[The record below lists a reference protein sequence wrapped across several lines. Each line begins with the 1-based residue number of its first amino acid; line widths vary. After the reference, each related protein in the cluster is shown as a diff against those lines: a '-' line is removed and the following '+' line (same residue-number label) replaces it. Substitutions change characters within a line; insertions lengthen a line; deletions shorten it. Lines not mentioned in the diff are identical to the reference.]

1 MTGKL
6 KLILTKLKAF
16 RRLSLLERLWLM
28 APIMIWF
35 SYLPQISLAEDG
47 TMNYELSLALIY
59 VVILAIVGLPRVW
72 YHRSELRQSRPVWPA
87 SVFVGWSGLCV
98 IWSDNHTRGLLTFA
112 VYVTLYLVF
121 LALVAERRLLCQLLP
136 KLVMVAIRATVLA
149 CLLAIIQIILGTF
162 VVTDRHTFGLCAGCV
177 AGQFGFIRPNLLAI
191 EPQFLGSL
199 LLAPLLYITYLT
211 LRGKHDYAKQPLLL
225 VLMLT
230 TLWLTLS
237 RGAIYA
243 YLASLVVMIL
253 LVRKWRRMLAV
264 VGSVALSLVICLIC
278 QGALASANPRI
289 DSSFTQAV
297 STSLNHLSMGIIRL
311 PYQRKSPTSLPSI
324 SREHDKQPAYHGY
337 VAESTNVRLS
347 LTKTALAAWRSNQ
360 LGQQLFGTGLGSAG
374 IVLARQTG
382 SQYQKEIVQN
392 EFVEVLLE
400 RGLVGLALLGG
411 LVVLYGRLCFQR
423 RDYLALAILV
433 AYLTQWCFFSGLPN
447 ALHIYLVLAL
457 LSAKLLDGAP
467 AGKNLPDGLK

>member
-1 MTGKL
+1 MTGKI

-47 TMNYELSLALIY
+47 TMNYELSLTLIY

-72 YHRSELRQSRPVWPA
+72 HHRSELRQSRLVWPA
-87 SVFVGWSGLCV
+87 SAFVGWSGLCV
-98 IWSDNHTRGLLTFA
+98 IWSDNCTRGLLTFA
-112 VYVTLYLVF
+112 VYAVLYLVF
-121 LALVAERRLLCQLLP
+121 LALVAERRLLRQLLP
-136 KLVMVAIRATVLA
+136 KLVKVAIRATVLA

-162 VVTDRHTFGLCAGCV
+162 VVADRHTLGLCAGCV

-225 VLMLT
+225 VLMLA

-311 PYQRKSPTSLPSI
+311 PYQQKSPTSLPSI
-324 SREHDKQPAYHGY
+324 PREHDKQPAYRGY

-347 LTKTALAAWRSNQ
+347 LTKTALAAWRSNR

-411 LVVLYGRLCFQR
+411 LVVLYGRLYSQR
-423 RDYLALAILV
+423 RDYLALVILV

-457 LSAKLLDGAP
+457 LSAKLLDGAS
-467 AGKNLPDGLK
+467 AGKNLPDGLE

>member
-1 MTGKL
+1 MTSKSRLILSKL
-6 KLILTKLKAF
+6 KTF

-35 SYLPQISLAEDG
+35 SYLPRISLAEDG
-47 TMNYELSLALIY
+47 TMNYELSLTLIY

-72 YHRSELRQSRPVWPA
+72 HRRSELRQSGLVRLA
-87 SVFVGWSGLCV
+87 SAFVGWSGLCV
-98 IWSDNHTRGLLTFA
+98 IWSDNCTRGLLTFA
-112 VYVTLYLVF
+112 VYVVLYLVF
-121 LALVAERRLLCQLLP
+121 LALVAERRLLCRLLP
-136 KLVMVAIRATVLA
+136 KLVRVVIWMTISA
-149 CLLAIIQIILGTF
+149 CLLAIAQMVLGTF
-162 VVTDRHTFGLCAGCV
+162 VITNRHSLGLCAGCV

-199 LLAPLLYITYLT
+199 LLAPLLYITYLI
-211 LRGKHDYAKQPLLL
+211 LQGKHSYVKQPLLL

-253 LVRKWRRMLAV
+253 LARKWRRQLVV
-264 VGSVALSLVICLIC
+264 VGLVALSLVVCLVC

-297 STSLNHLSMGIIRL
+297 STSLNHLSMGIVRL
-311 PYQRKSPTSLPSI
+311 PYQQKSPTPLLSI
-324 SREHDKQPAYHGY
+324 PQDHDKQPAYHGY

-347 LTKTALAAWRSNQ
+347 LTRTALAAWRSNQ

-382 SQYQKEIVQN
+382 SRYQKEIVQN

-400 RGLVGLALLGG
+400 RGLIGLVLLGG
-411 LVVLYGRLCFQR
+411 LVALYGRLCSQR
-423 RDYLALAILV
+423 RDYLALVILV
-433 AYLTQWCFFSGLPN
+433 AYLAQWCFFSGLPN

>member
-6 KLILTKLKAF
+6 KLILTELKAF

-35 SYLPQISLAEDG
+35 SYLPRISLAEDG
-47 TMNYELSLALIY
+47 TMNYELSLTLIY

-72 YHRSELRQSRPVWPA
+72 HHRSELRQSRPIWLA
-87 SVFVGWSGLCV
+87 SAFVGWSGLCV

-112 VYVTLYLVF
+112 VYVVLYLVF
-121 LALVAERRLLCQLLP
+121 LVLVAERRLLRQLLP
-136 KLVMVAIRATVLA
+136 KLVKVAIWATISA
-149 CLLAIIQIILGTF
+149 CLLAIAQMVLGTF
-162 VVTDRHTFGLCAGCV
+162 VITNRHSLGLCAGCV

-211 LRGKHDYAKQPLLL
+211 LRGKHDYAKQSLLL

-253 LVRKWRRMLAV
+253 LVRKWRRQLVV
-264 VGSVALSLVICLIC
+264 VGLIALSLVVCLVC

-289 DSSFTQAV
+289 DSSFTQAI
-297 STSLNHLSMGIIRL
+297 STSLNHLSMGIVRL
-311 PYQRKSPTSLPSI
+311 PYQRQSTTTLPSI
-324 SREHDKQPAYHGY
+324 SQEHDKQPAYHGY

-347 LTKTALAAWRSNQ
+347 LTKTALAAWRSNR

-382 SQYQKEIVQN
+382 SRYQKEIVQN

-400 RGLVGLALLGG
+400 RGLIGLVLLGG
-411 LVVLYGRLCFQR
+411 LVALYGRLCSQR
-423 RDYLALAILV
+423 RDYLALVILV
-433 AYLTQWCFFSGLPN
+433 AYLAQWCFFSGLPN

-467 AGKNLPDGLK
+467 AGKNLPDGLE

>member
-47 TMNYELSLALIY
+47 TMNYELSLTLIY

-72 YHRSELRQSRPVWPA
+72 HHRSELRQSRLVWPA
-87 SVFVGWSGLCV
+87 SAFVGWSGLCV
-98 IWSDNHTRGLLTFA
+98 IWSDNRTRGLLTFA
-112 VYVTLYLVF
+112 VYATLYLVF
-121 LALVAERRLLCQLLP
+121 LALVAERRLLCRLLP
-136 KLVMVAIRATVLA
+136 KLVRVTIWTTISA

-162 VVTDRHTFGLCAGCV
+162 VVADRHTFGLCAGCV

-278 QGALASANPRI
+278 QGALASANSRI

-324 SREHDKQPAYHGY
+324 PREHDKQPAYRGY

-347 LTKTALAAWRSNQ
+347 LTKTALAAWRSNR

-467 AGKNLPDGLK
+467 AGKNLPDSLK

>member
-1 MTGKL
+1 MTSKSRLILSKL
-6 KLILTKLKAF
+6 KTF
-16 RRLSLLERLWLM
+16 WRLSLLERLWLM

-35 SYLPQISLAEDG
+35 SYLPRISLAEDG
-47 TMNYELSLALIY
+47 TMNYELSLTLIY

-72 YHRSELRQSRPVWPA
+72 RHRSELRQSRLVWPA
-87 SVFVGWSGLCV
+87 SAFVGWSGLCV
-98 IWSDNHTRGLLTFA
+98 IWSDNCTRGLLTFA
-112 VYVTLYLVF
+112 VYVVLYLVF
-121 LALVAERRLLCQLLP
+121 LALVAERRLLRQLLP
-136 KLVMVAIRATVLA
+136 KLVRVAIWATISA
-149 CLLAIIQIILGTF
+149 CLLAIVQMVLGAF
-162 VVTDRHTFGLCAGCV
+162 VVADRHTFGLCAGCV
-177 AGQFGFIRPNLLAI
+177 VGQFGFIRPNLLAI

-243 YLASLVVMIL
+243 YLAGLVVMIL
-253 LVRKWRRMLAV
+253 LVRKWRRQLAV
-264 VGSVALSLVICLIC
+264 VGLVALSLVVCLVC
-278 QGALASANPRI
+278 QGALASTNPRI

-297 STSLNHLSMGIIRL
+297 STSLNHLSMGIVRL
-311 PYQRKSPTSLPSI
+311 PYQQKSPTPLPAI
-324 SREHDKQPAYHGY
+324 PQDHDKQPAYHGY

-347 LTKTALAAWRSNQ
+347 LTKTALAAWRSNRI
-360 LGQQLFGTGLGSAG
+360 GQQLFGTGLGSAG

-382 SQYQKEIVQN
+382 SRYQKEIVQN

-400 RGLVGLALLGG
+400 RGLIGLALLGG
-411 LVVLYGRLCFQR
+411 LVVLYGRLCSRR
-423 RDYLALAILV
+423 RDYLVLAILV

-457 LSAKLLDGAP
+457 LSAKLLDGTS
-467 AGKNLPDGLK
+467 AGKNLPDSLK

>member
-1 MTGKL
+1 MIGKS
-6 KLILTKLKAF
+6 KLVLTKLKTF
-16 RRLSLLERLWLM
+16 WRLSLLERLWLM

-35 SYLPQISLAEDG
+35 SYLPRISLAEDG
-47 TMNYELSLALIY
+47 TMNYELSLTLIY
-59 VVILAIVGLPRVW
+59 VAILAIVGLPRVW
-72 YHRSELRQSRPVWPA
+72 HHWSELRQSGLVRLA
-87 SVFVGWSGLCV
+87 SAFVGWSGLCV
-98 IWSDNHTRGLLTFA
+98 IWSDNRTRGLLTFA
-112 VYVTLYLVF
+112 VYVMLYLVF

-136 KLVMVAIRATVLA
+136 KLVRVAIWATISA
-149 CLLAIIQIILGTF
+149 CLLAITQMVLGTF
-162 VVTDRHTFGLCAGCV
+162 VITNRHSLGLCAGCV

-199 LLAPLLYITYLT
+199 LLAPLLYITYLI
-211 LRGKHDYAKQPLLL
+211 LQGKHSYAKQPLLL
-225 VLMLT
+225 VLILT

-253 LVRKWRRMLAV
+253 LVRKWRRQLAV
-264 VGSVALSLVICLIC
+264 VGLVALSLVICLIC

-289 DSSFTQAV
+289 DSSFTQAI
-297 STSLNHLSMGIIRL
+297 STSLNHLSMGIVRL
-311 PYQRKSPTSLPSI
+311 PYQQKSPTSPPLI
-324 SREHDKQPAYHGY
+324 SQEHDKQPAYHGY
-337 VAESTNVRLS
+337 VAESTNVRLG

-382 SQYQKEIVQN
+382 SRYQKEIVQN

-400 RGLVGLALLGG
+400 RGLIGLALLGG
-411 LVVLYGRLCFQR
+411 LVVLYGRLCSRR
-423 RDYLALAILV
+423 RDHLALVILV
-433 AYLTQWCFFSGLPN
+433 AYMVQWCFFSGLPN

-457 LSAKLLDGAP
+457 LSAKLLDGTSAS
-467 AGKNLPDGLK
+467 KDLPDSLK

>member
-1 MTGKL
+1 MTGKS
-6 KLILTKLKAF
+6 KLVLTKLKTF

-35 SYLPQISLAEDG
+35 SYLPRISLAEDS
-47 TMNYELSLALIY
+47 TMNYELSLTLIY
-59 VVILAIVGLPRVW
+59 VVILTIVGLPRVW
-72 YHRSELRQSRPVWPA
+72 RQWSELRQSGLVRLA
-87 SVFVGWSGLCV
+87 SAFVGWSGLCV
-98 IWSDNHTRGLLTFA
+98 IWSDNRTRGLLTFA
-112 VYVTLYLVF
+112 VYVMLYLIF

-136 KLVMVAIRATVLA
+136 KLVRVAIWATILA
-149 CLLAIIQIILGTF
+149 CLLAIAQMALGTF
-162 VVTDRHTFGLCAGCV
+162 VITNRHSLGLCAGCV

-199 LLAPLLYITYLT
+199 LLAPLLYITYLA
-211 LRGKHDYAKQPLLL
+211 LQGKHSYAKQPLLL

-253 LVRKWRRMLAV
+253 LARKWRRQLAV
-264 VGSVALSLVICLIC
+264 VGLTALSLVICLVC
-278 QGALASANPRI
+278 QGVLASTNPRI

-297 STSLNHLSMGIIRL
+297 STSLNHLSMGIVRL
-311 PYQRKSPTSLPSI
+311 PYRRKSPTSPPSI
-324 SREHDKQPAYHGY
+324 PQEHDKQPAYHGY

-347 LTKTALAAWRSNQ
+347 LTKTALTAWRSNQ

-382 SQYQKEIVQN
+382 SRYQKEIVQN

-400 RGLVGLALLGG
+400 RGLIGLVLLGG
-411 LVVLYGRLCFQR
+411 LVVLYGRLCSR
-423 RDYLALAILV
+423 RQDYLALVILV
-433 AYLTQWCFFSGLPN
+433 AYLAQWCFFSGLPN

-457 LSAKLLDGAP
+457 LSAKLLDGTSAS
-467 AGKNLPDGLK
+467 KDLPDGLE

>member
-1 MTGKL
+1 MTGKS

-16 RRLSLLERLWLM
+16 WRLSLLERLWFM

-35 SYLPQISLAEDG
+35 SYLPRISLAEDG
-47 TMNYELSLALIY
+47 TMNYELSLTLIY

-72 YHRSELRQSRPVWPA
+72 RHRSELRQSRSVWPA
-87 SVFVGWSGLCV
+87 SAFVGWSGLCV
-98 IWSDNHTRGLLTFA
+98 IWSDNRTRGLLTFA
-112 VYVTLYLVF
+112 VYVVLYLVF
-121 LALVAERRLLCQLLP
+121 LALVAECRLLCRLLP
-136 KLVMVAIRATVLA
+136 KLVRVAIWATISA
-149 CLLAIIQIILGTF
+149 CLLAIAQMVLGTF
-162 VVTDRHTFGLCAGCV
+162 VITNRHNLGLCAGCV

-211 LRGKHDYAKQPLLL
+211 LQGKHSYAKQPLLL

-253 LVRKWRRMLAV
+253 LVRKWRRQLVV
-264 VGSVALSLVICLIC
+264 VGLIALSLVICLIC

-311 PYQRKSPTSLPSI
+311 PYQRKSPTSPPSI
-324 SREHDKQPAYHGY
+324 PREHDKQPAYHGY

-347 LTKTALAAWRSNQ
+347 LTKTTLVAWRSNR

-411 LVVLYGRLCFQR
+411 LVVLYGRLCSQR
-423 RDYLALAILV
+423 RDYLALVILV

-457 LSAKLLDGAP
+457 LSAKLLDGTP

>member
-16 RRLSLLERLWLM
+16 RRLSLLERLWLI

-35 SYLPQISLAEDG
+35 SYLPRISLAEDS
-47 TMNYELSLALIY
+47 TMNYELSLTLIY

-72 YHRSELRQSRPVWPA
+72 RYRLELRQSGLVRLA
-87 SVFVGWSGLCV
+87 SAFIGWSGLCV
-98 IWSDNHTRGLLTFA
+98 IWSDNRTRGLLTFA
-112 VYVTLYLVF
+112 VYATLYLVF
-121 LALVAERRLLCQLLP
+121 LALVAESRLLCRLLP
-136 KLVMVAIRATVLA
+136 KLVRVAIRVTASA

-162 VVTDRHTFGLCAGCV
+162 VIADRHTFGLCAGCV

-211 LRGKHDYAKQPLLL
+211 LQGKHDYAKQSLLL

-243 YLASLVVMIL
+243 YLAGLVVMIL

-264 VGSVALSLVICLIC
+264 AGSVALSLVICLIC

-311 PYQRKSPTSLPSI
+311 PYQQKSPTSPPSI
-324 SREHDKQPAYHGY
+324 PQGHDKQPAYHGY

-382 SQYQKEIVQN
+382 SRYQKEIVQN

-400 RGLVGLALLGG
+400 RGLIGLVLLSGLVALYGG
-411 LVVLYGRLCFQR
+411 LCSQR
-423 RDYLALAILV
+423 RDYLALVILV
-433 AYLTQWCFFSGLPN
+433 AYLAQWCFFSGLPN

-467 AGKNLPDGLK
+467 AGKNLPDGLE

>member
-47 TMNYELSLALIY
+47 TMNYELSLTLIY
-59 VVILAIVGLPRVW
+59 VVILAIVGLPRAW
-72 YHRSELRQSRPVWPA
+72 HHRSELRQLGLVRLA
-87 SVFVGWSGLCV
+87 SAFVGWSGLCV
-98 IWSDNHTRGLLTFA
+98 IWSDNRTRGLLTFA
-112 VYVTLYLVF
+112 VYATLYLIF
-121 LALVAERRLLCQLLP
+121 LALVAERRLLCRLLP
-136 KLVMVAIRATVLA
+136 KLVRVAIRTTASA
-149 CLLAIIQIILGTF
+149 CLLAITQIILGTF
-162 VVTDRHTFGLCAGCV
+162 VIADRHSLGLCAGCV

-199 LLAPLLYITYLT
+199 LLAPLLYITHLT
-211 LRGKHDYAKQPLLL
+211 LRGKHDYAKQSLLL

-324 SREHDKQPAYHGY
+324 PREHDKQPAYHGY
-337 VAESTNVRLS
+337 VAESTNVRLG
-347 LTKTALAAWRSNQ
+347 LTKTALAAWRSNR

-447 ALHIYLVLAL
+447 TLHIYLVLAL
-457 LSAKLLDGAP
+457 LSAKLLDGTS

>member
-1 MTGKL
+1 MTGKSKPVLTEL
-6 KLILTKLKAF
+6 KTF
-16 RRLSLLERLWLM
+16 WRLSLLERLWLM

-35 SYLPQISLAEDG
+35 SYLPRISLAEDG
-47 TMNYELSLALIY
+47 TMNYELSLTLIY

-72 YHRSELRQSRPVWPA
+72 HRRSELRQLGLVRLA
-87 SVFVGWSGLCV
+87 SAFVGWSGLCV
-98 IWSDNHTRGLLTFA
+98 IWSDNCTRGLLTFA
-112 VYVTLYLVF
+112 VYVVLYLVF
-121 LALVAERRLLCQLLP
+121 LVLVAERRLLRQLLP
-136 KLVMVAIRATVLA
+136 KLVRVAIWATISA
-149 CLLAIIQIILGTF
+149 CLLAIAQMVLGTF
-162 VVTDRHTFGLCAGCV
+162 IITNRHSLGLCAGCV

-199 LLAPLLYITYLT
+199 LLAPLLYITYLI
-211 LRGKHDYAKQPLLL
+211 LQGKHSYAKQPLLL

-253 LVRKWRRMLAV
+253 LVRKWRRQLVV
-264 VGSVALSLVICLIC
+264 VGLIALSLVVCLVC

-311 PYQRKSPTSLPSI
+311 PYQRKSPTSPPLI
-324 SREHDKQPAYHGY
+324 SQEHDKQPAYHGY
-337 VAESTNVRLS
+337 VVESTNVRLS

-382 SQYQKEIVQN
+382 SRYQKEIVQN

-400 RGLVGLALLGG
+400 RGLIGLVLLGG
-411 LVVLYGRLCFQR
+411 LVALYGRLCSQR
-423 RDYLALAILV
+423 RDYLALVILV
-433 AYLTQWCFFSGLPN
+433 AYLAQWCFFSGLPN

>member
-35 SYLPQISLAEDG
+35 SYLPRISLAEDG
-47 TMNYELSLALIY
+47 TMNYELSLTLIY
-59 VVILAIVGLPRVW
+59 VAILAIVGLPRVW
-72 YHRSELRQSRPVWPA
+72 HRRSELRQLGLVRLA
-87 SVFVGWSGLCV
+87 SAFVGWSGLCV
-98 IWSDNHTRGLLTFA
+98 IWSDNRTRGLLTFA
-112 VYVTLYLVF
+112 VYAMLYLVF

-136 KLVMVAIRATVLA
+136 KLVSVAIWATISA
-149 CLLAIIQIILGTF
+149 CLLAITQMVLGTF
-162 VVTDRHTFGLCAGCV
+162 VITNRHSLGLCAGCV

-211 LRGKHDYAKQPLLL
+211 LQGKHSYTKQPLLL

-253 LVRKWRRMLAV
+253 LVRKWCRQLAV
-264 VGSVALSLVICLIC
+264 VGLVALSLVVCLVC
-278 QGALASANPRI
+278 QGVLASANPRI

-297 STSLNHLSMGIIRL
+297 STSLNHLSMGIVRL
-311 PYQRKSPTSLPSI
+311 PYQQKSPTSPLSI
-324 SREHDKQPAYHGY
+324 PQEHDKQPAYRGY

-347 LTKTALAAWRSNQ
+347 LTKTALAAWRSNR

-382 SQYQKEIVQN
+382 SRYQKEIVQN

-400 RGLVGLALLGG
+400 RGLIGLVLLGG
-411 LVVLYGRLCFQR
+411 LVALYGRLCSQR

>member
-1 MTGKL
+1 MTGKS
-6 KLILTKLKAF
+6 KLVLTKLKAF

-35 SYLPQISLAEDG
+35 SYLPRISLAEDG
-47 TMNYELSLALIY
+47 TMNYELSLTLIY

-72 YHRSELRQSRPVWPA
+72 RRRSELRQSRSVWLA
-87 SVFVGWSGLCV
+87 SAFVGWSGLCV
-98 IWSDNHTRGLLTFA
+98 IWSDNCTRGLLTFA
-112 VYVTLYLVF
+112 VYVVLYLVF
-121 LALVAERRLLCQLLP
+121 LALVAERRLLCRLLP
-136 KLVMVAIRATVLA
+136 KLVRVVIWMTISA
-149 CLLAIIQIILGTF
+149 CLLAIAQMVLGTF
-162 VVTDRHTFGLCAGCV
+162 VITNRHSLGLCAGCV

-211 LRGKHDYAKQPLLL
+211 LRGEHDYAKQPLLL

-243 YLASLVVMIL
+243 YLASLAVMIL
-253 LVRKWRRMLAV
+253 LVRKRRRQLVV
-264 VGSVALSLVICLIC
+264 VGLIALSLVVCLVC

-324 SREHDKQPAYHGY
+324 PREHDKQPAYRGY

-347 LTKTALAAWRSNQ
+347 LTKTALAAWRSNR

-382 SQYQKEIVQN
+382 SRYQKEIVQN

>member
-6 KLILTKLKAF
+6 KLTLTKLKAF

-47 TMNYELSLALIY
+47 TMNYELSLTLIY

-72 YHRSELRQSRPVWPA
+72 HYRSELKQSRSVRLA
-87 SVFVGWSGLCV
+87 SAFVGWSGLCA

-136 KLVMVAIRATVLA
+136 KLVRVAIRATASA
-149 CLLAIIQIILGTF
+149 CLLAIIQVILGTF
-162 VVTDRHTFGLCAGCV
+162 VVADRHTLGLCAGCV

-253 LVRKWRRMLAV
+253 LVRKWRHQLAV

-324 SREHDKQPAYHGY
+324 PREHDKQPAYHGY

-347 LTKTALAAWRSNQ
+347 LTKTALAAWRSNR

-382 SQYQKEIVQN
+382 SRYQKEIVQN

-457 LSAKLLDGAP
+457 LSAKLLDGAS

>member
-1 MTGKL
+1 MTGKSKLVLTEL
-6 KLILTKLKAF
+6 KTF
-16 RRLSLLERLWLM
+16 WRLSLLERLWLM

-35 SYLPQISLAEDG
+35 SYLPRISLAEDG
-47 TMNYELSLALIY
+47 TMNYELSLTLIY

-72 YHRSELRQSRPVWPA
+72 HHRSELRQSRLVWLA
-87 SVFVGWSGLCV
+87 SAFVGWSGLCV

-112 VYVTLYLVF
+112 VYATLYLVF
-121 LALVAERRLLCQLLP
+121 LALVAERRLLCRLLP
-136 KLVMVAIRATVLA
+136 KLVRVAIWMTISA
-149 CLLAIIQIILGTF
+149 CLLAIAQIILGTF
-162 VVTDRHTFGLCAGCV
+162 VVVDHHTFGLCAGCV

-225 VLMLT
+225 LLMLT

-278 QGALASANPRI
+278 QGALASVNPRI

-311 PYQRKSPTSLPSI
+311 PYQQKSPTSPPLI
-324 SREHDKQPAYHGY
+324 SREYDKQPAYHGY

-360 LGQQLFGTGLGSAG
+360 LGRQLFGTGLGSAG

-423 RDYLALAILV
+423 RDHLALAILV
-433 AYLTQWCFFSGLPN
+433 AYFAQWCFFSGLPN

-457 LSAKLLDGAP
+457 LSAKLLDGAS

>member
-16 RRLSLLERLWLM
+16 RRLSLLKRLWLM

-35 SYLPQISLAEDG
+35 SYLPRISLAEDG
-47 TMNYELSLALIY
+47 TMNYELSLTLIY

-72 YHRSELRQSRPVWPA
+72 HHRSELRQSRPVWLA
-87 SVFVGWSGLCV
+87 SAFVGWSGLCV
-98 IWSDNHTRGLLTFA
+98 IWSDNRTRGLLTFA
-112 VYVTLYLVF
+112 VYVMLYLVF

-136 KLVMVAIRATVLA
+136 KLVRVAIWATISA

-162 VVTDRHTFGLCAGCV
+162 IVTNRHALGLCAGCV

-199 LLAPLLYITYLT
+199 LLAPLLYITYLI
-211 LRGKHDYAKQPLLL
+211 LQGKHSYVKQPLLL

-324 SREHDKQPAYHGY
+324 PQEHDKQPAYHGY

-347 LTKTALAAWRSNQ
+347 LTKTALAAWRSNR

-382 SQYQKEIVQN
+382 SRYQKEIVQN

-400 RGLVGLALLGG
+400 RGLIGLVLLGG
-411 LVVLYGRLCFQR
+411 LVALYGRLCFQR
-423 RDYLALAILV
+423 RDYLALVILV

-467 AGKNLPDGLK
+467 AGKNLPDGLE

>member
-16 RRLSLLERLWLM
+16 RRLSLLERLWLI

-35 SYLPQISLAEDG
+35 SYLPRISLAEDS
-47 TMNYELSLALIY
+47 TMNYELSLTLIY

-72 YHRSELRQSRPVWPA
+72 RYRLELRQSGLVRLA
-87 SVFVGWSGLCV
+87 SAFIGWSGLCV
-98 IWSDNHTRGLLTFA
+98 TWSDNHTRGLLTFA
-112 VYVTLYLVF
+112 VYVMLYLVF

-136 KLVMVAIRATVLA
+136 KLVRVAIWATISA
-149 CLLAIIQIILGTF
+149 CLLAITQMVLGTF
-162 VVTDRHTFGLCAGCV
+162 VITNRHSLGLCAGCV

-211 LRGKHDYAKQPLLL
+211 LQGKHDYAKQSLLL

-243 YLASLVVMIL
+243 YLAGLVVMIL

-311 PYQRKSPTSLPSI
+311 PYQQKSPTSPPSI
-324 SREHDKQPAYHGY
+324 PQGHDKQPAYHGY

-382 SQYQKEIVQN
+382 SRYQKEIVQN

-400 RGLVGLALLGG
+400 RGLIGLVLLGG
-411 LVVLYGRLCFQR
+411 LVALYGRLCSQR
-423 RDYLALAILV
+423 RDYLALVILV
-433 AYLTQWCFFSGLPN
+433 AYLAQWCFFSGLPN

-467 AGKNLPDGLK
+467 AGKNLPDGLE

>member
-47 TMNYELSLALIY
+47 TMNYELSLTLIY

-72 YHRSELRQSRPVWPA
+72 CHRSELRRLRPVWPA
-87 SVFVGWSGLCV
+87 SAFVGWSGLCV
-98 IWSDNHTRGLLTFA
+98 IWSDNRTRGLLTFA
-112 VYVTLYLVF
+112 VYATLYLVF
-121 LALVAERRLLCQLLP
+121 LALVAERRLLCRLLP
-136 KLVMVAIRATVLA
+136 KLVRVAIWMTISA
-149 CLLAIIQIILGTF
+149 CLLAIAQMVLGTF
-162 VVTDRHTFGLCAGCV
+162 VVADRHTFGLCAGCV

-211 LRGKHDYAKQPLLL
+211 LRGKHDYTKQPLLL

-243 YLASLVVMIL
+243 YLASLIVIIL

-264 VGSVALSLVICLIC
+264 AGSVALSLVICLVC
-278 QGALASANPRI
+278 QGALAGANPRI

-311 PYQRKSPTSLPSI
+311 PYQRKSPTSPPLI
-324 SREHDKQPAYHGY
+324 SQEHDKQPAYHGY

-411 LVVLYGRLCFQR
+411 LVALYGRLCSQR

-433 AYLTQWCFFSGLPN
+433 AYLVQWCFFSGLPN

-457 LSAKLLDGAP
+457 LSAKLLDGTS
-467 AGKNLPDGLK
+467 AGKDLPDGLK

>member
-47 TMNYELSLALIY
+47 TMNYELSLTLIY

-72 YHRSELRQSRPVWPA
+72 HHRSELRQSRLVWPA
-87 SVFVGWSGLCV
+87 SAFVGWSGLCV
-98 IWSDNHTRGLLTFA
+98 IWSDNRTRGLLTFA
-112 VYVTLYLVF
+112 VYATLYLVF
-121 LALVAERRLLCQLLP
+121 LALVAERRLLCRLLP
-136 KLVMVAIRATVLA
+136 KLVRVAIRATASA

-162 VVTDRHTFGLCAGCV
+162 IVTNRHTLGLCAGCV

-243 YLASLVVMIL
+243 YLASLIVMIL
-253 LVRKWRRMLAV
+253 LVRKWRRQLV
-264 VGSVALSLVICLIC
+264 IVGSVALSLVICLIC

-324 SREHDKQPAYHGY
+324 SREYDKQPAYRGY

-347 LTKTALAAWRSNQ
+347 LTKTALAAWRSNR

-457 LSAKLLDGAP
+457 LSTKLLDGAS
-467 AGKNLPDGLK
+467 AGKNLPDSLK

>member
-16 RRLSLLERLWLM
+16 RRLSLLKRLWLM

-47 TMNYELSLALIY
+47 TMNYELSLTLIY

-72 YHRSELRQSRPVWPA
+72 HHRSELRQSRPVWLA
-87 SVFVGWSGLCV
+87 SAFVGWSGLCV
-98 IWSDNHTRGLLTFA
+98 IWSDNRTRGLLTFA
-112 VYVTLYLVF
+112 VYATLYLVF
-121 LALVAERRLLCQLLP
+121 LALVAERRLLCRLLP
-136 KLVMVAIRATVLA
+136 KLVRVAIRATASA

-162 VVTDRHTFGLCAGCV
+162 VIADRHTFGLCAGCV

-243 YLASLVVMIL
+243 YLASLIVMIL

-324 SREHDKQPAYHGY
+324 PQEHDKQPAYHGY
-337 VAESTNVRLS
+337 VTESTNVRLS
-347 LTKTALAAWRSNQ
+347 LTKTALAAWRSNR

-467 AGKNLPDGLK
+467 AGKNLPDSLK

>member
-35 SYLPQISLAEDG
+35 SYLPRISLAEDG
-47 TMNYELSLALIY
+47 TMNYELSLTLIY

-72 YHRSELRQSRPVWPA
+72 HHRSELRQSRLVWPA
-87 SVFVGWSGLCV
+87 SAFIGWSGLCV
-98 IWSDNHTRGLLTFA
+98 IWSDNRTRGLLTFA
-112 VYVTLYLVF
+112 VYVMLYLVF
-121 LALVAERRLLCQLLP
+121 LALVAERRLLCRLLP
-136 KLVMVAIRATVLA
+136 KLVRVAIRATASA

-162 VVTDRHTFGLCAGCV
+162 IVTNRHTFGLCAGCV

-243 YLASLVVMIL
+243 YLAGLVVMIL
-253 LVRKWRRMLAV
+253 LVRKWRRQLAV
-264 VGSVALSLVICLIC
+264 VGSVALSLVVCLVC

-311 PYQRKSPTSLPSI
+311 PYQRKSPTSPPLI
-324 SREHDKQPAYHGY
+324 SQEHDKQPAYHGY

-382 SQYQKEIVQN
+382 SRYQKEIVQN
-392 EFVEVLLE
+392 EFIEVLLE
-400 RGLVGLALLGG
+400 RGLIGLVLLGG
-411 LVVLYGRLCFQR
+411 LVALYGRLCSQR
-423 RDYLALAILV
+423 RDYLALVILV
-433 AYLTQWCFFSGLPN
+433 AYLVQWCFFSGLPN

>member
-1 MTGKL
+1 
-6 KLILTKLKAF
+6 
-16 RRLSLLERLWLM
+16 
-28 APIMIWF
+28 MIWF

-47 TMNYELSLALIY
+47 TMNYELSLTLIY
-59 VVILAIVGLPRVW
+59 VVILSIVGLPRIW
-72 YHRSELRQSRPVWPA
+72 YHRSELRQSRPVWLA
-87 SVFVGWSGLCV
+87 SAFVGWSGLCV

-112 VYVTLYLVF
+112 VYAVLYLVF

-136 KLVMVAIRATVLA
+136 KLVRVAIRATASA
-149 CLLAIIQIILGTF
+149 CLLAIVQILLGTF
-162 VVTDRHTFGLCAGCV
+162 VVTDRHTLGLCAGCV

-243 YLASLVVMIL
+243 YLASLVVMVL
-253 LVRKWRRMLAV
+253 LVRKWRRQLAV

-311 PYQRKSPTSLPSI
+311 PYQQKSPTSLPSI
-324 SREHDKQPAYHGY
+324 PREHDKQPAYRGY

-347 LTKTALAAWRSNQ
+347 LTKTALAAWRSNR

-400 RGLVGLALLGG
+400 RGLAGLALLGG

-423 RDYLALAILV
+423 RDHLALTILV
-433 AYLTQWCFFSGLPN
+433 AYLMQWCFFSGLPN

-457 LSAKLLDGAP
+457 LSAKLLDGTS
-467 AGKNLPDGLK
+467 AGKDLPDSLK

>member
-6 KLILTKLKAF
+6 KLILTKLKTF
-16 RRLSLLERLWLM
+16 WRLSLLERLWLM

-35 SYLPQISLAEDG
+35 SYLPRISLAEDG

-72 YHRSELRQSRPVWPA
+72 CHRSELKQSRPVQLA
-87 SVFVGWSGLCV
+87 SAFVGWSGLCV
-98 IWSDNHTRGLLTFA
+98 IWSDNRTRGLLTFA
-112 VYVTLYLVF
+112 VYATLYLIF
-121 LALVAERRLLCQLLP
+121 LALVAERRLLCRLLP
-136 KLVMVAIRATVLA
+136 KLVRVAIRATASA

-162 VVTDRHTFGLCAGCV
+162 VIADRHTFGLCAGCV

-211 LRGKHDYAKQPLLL
+211 LREKHDYAKQPLLL

-243 YLASLVVMIL
+243 YLASLIVMIL

-297 STSLNHLSMGIIRL
+297 STSLNHLSMGIIRP
-311 PYQRKSPTSLPSI
+311 PYQRKSPTSPPLI
-324 SREHDKQPAYHGY
+324 SQEHDKQPAYHGY

-347 LTKTALAAWRSNQ
+347 LTKTALAAWRSNR

-382 SQYQKEIVQN
+382 SRYQKEIVQN

-411 LVVLYGRLCFQR
+411 LVALYGRLCFQR

-457 LSAKLLDGAP
+457 LSAKLLDGAS
-467 AGKNLPDGLK
+467 AGKNLPDSLE

>member
-35 SYLPQISLAEDG
+35 SYLPRISLAEDG
-47 TMNYELSLALIY
+47 TMNYELSLTLIY

-72 YHRSELRQSRPVWPA
+72 HHRSELRRLRPVRLTSA
-87 SVFVGWSGLCV
+87 FVGWSGLCV

-112 VYVTLYLVF
+112 VYAVLYLVF

-136 KLVMVAIRATVLA
+136 KLVKVAIRATASA

-162 VVTDRHTFGLCAGCV
+162 VIADRHIFGLCAGCV

-211 LRGKHDYAKQPLLL
+211 LREKHDYAKQPLLL

-264 VGSVALSLVICLIC
+264 VGLVALSLVICLIC

-324 SREHDKQPAYHGY
+324 PREHDKQPAYHGY

-347 LTKTALAAWRSNQ
+347 LTKTALAAWRSNR
-360 LGQQLFGTGLGSAG
+360 LGQQLFGAGLGSAG

-411 LVVLYGRLCFQR
+411 LVALYGRLCSQR

-433 AYLTQWCFFSGLPN
+433 AYLVQWCFFSGLPN

-457 LSAKLLDGAP
+457 LSAKLLDGTS
-467 AGKNLPDGLK
+467 AGKDLPDGLK

>member
-16 RRLSLLERLWLM
+16 RRLSLLERLWLI

-35 SYLPQISLAEDG
+35 SYLPRISLAEDS
-47 TMNYELSLALIY
+47 TMNYELSLTLIY

-72 YHRSELRQSRPVWPA
+72 RYRLELRQSGLVRLA
-87 SVFVGWSGLCV
+87 SAFIGWSGLCV
-98 IWSDNHTRGLLTFA
+98 TWSDNHTRGLLTFA
-112 VYVTLYLVF
+112 VYVMLYLVF

-136 KLVMVAIRATVLA
+136 KLVRVAIWATISA
-149 CLLAIIQIILGTF
+149 CLLAITQMVLGTF
-162 VVTDRHTFGLCAGCV
+162 VITNRHSLGLCAGCV

-191 EPQFLGSL
+191 EPQFLGGL

-211 LRGKHDYAKQPLLL
+211 LQGKHDYAKQSLLL

-253 LVRKWRRMLAV
+253 LVRKWRRQLVV
-264 VGSVALSLVICLIC
+264 VGLIALSLVVCLVC
-278 QGALASANPRI
+278 QGTLASANPRI

-297 STSLNHLSMGIIRL
+297 STSLNHLSMGIVRL
-311 PYQRKSPTSLPSI
+311 PYQRKSPTSPPSI
-324 SREHDKQPAYHGY
+324 PREHDKQPAYRGY

-360 LGQQLFGTGLGSAG
+360 LGRQLFGTGLGSAG

-400 RGLVGLALLGG
+400 RGLIGLVLLGG
-411 LVVLYGRLCFQR
+411 LVVLYGRLCSQR
-423 RDYLALAILV
+423 RDYLALVILV
-433 AYLTQWCFFSGLPN
+433 AYLAQWCFFSGLPN
-447 ALHIYLVLAL
+447 ALHIYLVLVL

>member
-1 MTGKL
+1 MTSKSRLILSKL
-6 KLILTKLKAF
+6 KTF
-16 RRLSLLERLWLM
+16 WRLSLLERLWLM

-35 SYLPQISLAEDG
+35 SYLPRISLAEDG
-47 TMNYELSLALIY
+47 TMNYELSLTLIY

-72 YHRSELRQSRPVWPA
+72 YYRSELRQSGLVQLVSA
-87 SVFVGWSGLCV
+87 FVGWSGLCV
-98 IWSDNHTRGLLTFA
+98 IWSDNRTRGLLTFA
-112 VYVTLYLVF
+112 VYVVLYLVF

-136 KLVMVAIRATVLA
+136 KLVRVAIRATISA
-149 CLLAIIQIILGTF
+149 CLLAIIQMVLGTF
-162 VVTDRHTFGLCAGCV
+162 VIANRHALGLCAGCV

-199 LLAPLLYITYLT
+199 LLASLLYITYLT
-211 LRGKHDYAKQPLLL
+211 LQGKHSYTKQPLLL

-253 LVRKWRRMLAV
+253 LIRKWRRQLVV
-264 VGSVALSLVICLIC
+264 VGLTALSLVVCLVC
-278 QGALASANPRI
+278 QGVLASANPRI

-297 STSLNHLSMGIIRL
+297 STSLNHLSMGIVRL
-311 PYQRKSPTSLPSI
+311 SYQQKSPTSLPSI
-324 SREHDKQPAYHGY
+324 PREHDKQPAYHGY

-347 LTKTALAAWRSNQ
+347 LTKTALAAWRSNR

-374 IVLARQTG
+374 IVLAWQTG
-382 SQYQKEIVQN
+382 SRYQKEIVQN

-400 RGLVGLALLGG
+400 RGLIGLALLGG

-447 ALHIYLVLAL
+447 ALHIYLVQAL
-457 LSAKLLDGAP
+457 LSAKLLDGAS

>member
-47 TMNYELSLALIY
+47 TMNYELSLTLIY

-72 YHRSELRQSRPVWPA
+72 HHRSELRQSRPVWLA
-87 SVFVGWSGLCV
+87 SAFVGWSGLCV

-112 VYVTLYLVF
+112 VYAVLYLVF

-136 KLVMVAIRATVLA
+136 KLVKVAIRATASA
-149 CLLAIIQIILGTF
+149 CLLAIVQIILGTF
-162 VVTDRHTFGLCAGCV
+162 VVTDRHTLGLCAGCV

-211 LRGKHDYAKQPLLL
+211 LRGKHDYAKQSLLL

-243 YLASLVVMIL
+243 YLAGLVVMIL

-264 VGSVALSLVICLIC
+264 VGSVALSLVICLVC

-311 PYQRKSPTSLPSI
+311 PYQRKSLTSLPSI
-324 SREHDKQPAYHGY
+324 PREHDKQPAYHGY

-347 LTKTALAAWRSNQ
+347 LTKTALAAWRSNR

-382 SQYQKEIVQN
+382 SRYQKEIVQN

-400 RGLVGLALLGG
+400 RGLIGLVLLGG
-411 LVVLYGRLCFQR
+411 LVALYGRLCSQR
-423 RDYLALAILV
+423 RDYLALVILV
-433 AYLTQWCFFSGLPN
+433 AYLVQWCFFSGLPN

-467 AGKNLPDGLK
+467 AGKNLPDGLE

>member
-1 MTGKL
+1 MTSKS
-6 KLILTKLKAF
+6 KLILSKLKTF
-16 RRLSLLERLWLM
+16 WRLSLLERLWLM

-35 SYLPQISLAEDG
+35 SYLPRISLAEDG
-47 TMNYELSLALIY
+47 TMNYELSLTLIY

-72 YHRSELRQSRPVWPA
+72 HYRSELRQSELVRLA
-87 SVFVGWSGLCV
+87 SAFVGWSGLCV
-98 IWSDNHTRGLLTFA
+98 IWSDNRTRGLLTFA
-112 VYVTLYLVF
+112 VYVMLYLVF

-136 KLVMVAIRATVLA
+136 KLVRVAIWATISA
-149 CLLAIIQIILGTF
+149 CLLAITQMVLGTF
-162 VVTDRHTFGLCAGCV
+162 VITNRHSLGLCAGCV

-211 LRGKHDYAKQPLLL
+211 LQGKHSYAKQPLLL

-253 LVRKWRRMLAV
+253 LVRKWRRQLAV
-264 VGSVALSLVICLIC
+264 VGLVALSLVVCLVC
-278 QGALASANPRI
+278 QGTLASANPRI

-311 PYQRKSPTSLPSI
+311 PYQRKSSTPLPSI
-324 SREHDKQPAYHGY
+324 PQNHDKQPAYHGY

-360 LGQQLFGTGLGSAG
+360 LGQQFFGTGLGSAG
-374 IVLARQTG
+374 IVLARQTE
-382 SQYQKEIVQN
+382 SRCQKEIVQN

-400 RGLVGLALLGG
+400 RGLIGLALLGG
-411 LVVLYGRLCFQR
+411 LVVLYGRLCSRR
-423 RDYLALAILV
+423 RDHLALVILV
-433 AYLTQWCFFSGLPN
+433 AYMVQWCFFSGLPN

-457 LSAKLLDGAP
+457 LSAKLLDGAS
-467 AGKNLPDGLK
+467 ASKNLPDGLK

>member
-1 MTGKL
+1 MTGRL

-47 TMNYELSLALIY
+47 TMNYELSLTLIY

-72 YHRSELRQSRPVWPA
+72 HHRSELRQSRLVWPA
-87 SVFVGWSGLCV
+87 SAFVGWSGLCV
-98 IWSDNHTRGLLTFA
+98 IWSDNRTRGLLTFA
-112 VYVTLYLVF
+112 VYATLYLVF
-121 LALVAERRLLCQLLP
+121 LALVAERRLLCRLLP
-136 KLVMVAIRATVLA
+136 KLVRVAIRVTASA

-162 VVTDRHTFGLCAGCV
+162 VIADRHTFGLCAGCV

-199 LLAPLLYITYLT
+199 LLAPLLYITYLI
-211 LRGKHDYAKQPLLL
+211 LQGKHSYARQSLLL

-264 VGSVALSLVICLIC
+264 VGLIALSLVICLIC

-311 PYQRKSPTSLPSI
+311 PYQRKSPTSLPLI
-324 SREHDKQPAYHGY
+324 PREHDKQPAYRGY

-347 LTKTALAAWRSNQ
+347 LTKTALAAWRSNR

-400 RGLVGLALLGG
+400 RGLAGLALLGG
-411 LVVLYGRLCFQR
+411 LVALYGRLCFQR
-423 RDYLALAILV
+423 RDHLALTILV

-457 LSAKLLDGAP
+457 LSVKLLDSAS

>member
-1 MTGKL
+1 MIGKL

-47 TMNYELSLALIY
+47 TMNYELSLTLIY

-72 YHRSELRQSRPVWPA
+72 HHRSELRQSRLVRPTSA
-87 SVFVGWSGLCV
+87 FVGWSGLCV
-98 IWSDNHTRGLLTFA
+98 IWSDNRTRGLLTFA
-112 VYVTLYLVF
+112 VYVVLYLVF
-121 LALVAERRLLCQLLP
+121 LALVAERRLLCQLLL
-136 KLVMVAIRATVLA
+136 KLVRVAIRATASA

-162 VVTDRHTFGLCAGCV
+162 VIADRHTFGLCAGCV

-253 LVRKWRRMLAV
+253 LVRKWRRQLAV
-264 VGSVALSLVICLIC
+264 VGLVALSLVICLIC

-311 PYQRKSPTSLPSI
+311 PYQQKSPTSLPSI
-324 SREHDKQPAYHGY
+324 PREHDKQPAYRGY

-347 LTKTALAAWRSNQ
+347 LTKTALAAWRSNR

-400 RGLVGLALLGG
+400 RGLIGLVLLGG
-411 LVVLYGRLCFQR
+411 LVALYGRLCSQR
-423 RDYLALAILV
+423 RDYLALVILV

-457 LSAKLLDGAP
+457 LNAKLLDGAP

>member
-6 KLILTKLKAF
+6 KLILTELKAF

-35 SYLPQISLAEDG
+35 SYLPRISLAEDG
-47 TMNYELSLALIY
+47 TMNYELSLTLIY

-72 YHRSELRQSRPVWPA
+72 HHRSELRQSRPIWLA
-87 SVFVGWSGLCV
+87 SAFVGWSGLCV

-112 VYVTLYLVF
+112 VYATLYLVF
-121 LALVAERRLLCQLLP
+121 LALVAERRLLCRLLP
-136 KLVMVAIRATVLA
+136 KLVRVAIRATVSA

-162 VVTDRHTFGLCAGCV
+162 VVADRHTLGLCAGCV

-211 LRGKHDYAKQPLLL
+211 LREKHDYAKQPLLL

-253 LVRKWRRMLAV
+253 LVREWRRQLAV

-278 QGALASANPRI
+278 QGALASVNPRI

-324 SREHDKQPAYHGY
+324 PREHDKQPAYHGY

-347 LTKTALAAWRSNQ
+347 LTKTALAAWQSNR
-360 LGQQLFGTGLGSAG
+360 LSQQLFGTGLGSAG

-400 RGLVGLALLGG
+400 RGLAGLALLGG

-423 RDYLALAILV
+423 RDHLALAILV

-467 AGKNLPDGLK
+467 AGKYLSDGLK

>member
-6 KLILTKLKAF
+6 KLILTELKAF

-35 SYLPQISLAEDG
+35 SYLPRISLAEDG
-47 TMNYELSLALIY
+47 TMNYELSLTLIY

-72 YHRSELRQSRPVWPA
+72 HHRSELRQSRPIWLA
-87 SVFVGWSGLCV
+87 SAFVGWSGLCV

-112 VYVTLYLVF
+112 VYVVLYLVF
-121 LALVAERRLLCQLLP
+121 LVLVAERRLLRQLLP
-136 KLVMVAIRATVLA
+136 KLVKVAIWATISA
-149 CLLAIIQIILGTF
+149 CLLAIAQMVLGTF
-162 VVTDRHTFGLCAGCV
+162 VITNRHSLGLCAGCV

-211 LRGKHDYAKQPLLL
+211 LRGKHDYAKQSLLL

-264 VGSVALSLVICLIC
+264 VGLVALSLVVCLIC

-324 SREHDKQPAYHGY
+324 PREHDKQPAYHGY
-337 VAESTNVRLS
+337 VAESTNVRLG
-347 LTKTALAAWRSNQ
+347 LTKTALAAWRSNRFS
-360 LGQQLFGTGLGSAG
+360 QQLFGTGLGSAG

-392 EFVEVLLE
+392 EFIEVLLE

-411 LVVLYGRLCFQR
+411 LVVLYGRLCSQR
-423 RDYLALAILV
+423 RDYLALVILV

-467 AGKNLPDGLK
+467 AGKNLPDGLE

>member
-35 SYLPQISLAEDG
+35 SYLPRISLAEDG
-47 TMNYELSLALIY
+47 TMNYELSLTLIY
-59 VVILAIVGLPRVW
+59 VVILSIVGLPRVW
-72 YHRSELRQSRPVWPA
+72 HHRSELRQLGLVRLA
-87 SVFVGWSGLCV
+87 SVFIGWSGLCV
-98 IWSDNHTRGLLTFA
+98 IWSDNRTRGLLTFA
-112 VYVTLYLVF
+112 VYATLYLVF

-136 KLVMVAIRATVLA
+136 KLVRVAIWMTISA
-149 CLLAIIQIILGTF
+149 CLLAIAQMVLGTF
-162 VVTDRHTFGLCAGCV
+162 VVADRHTFGLCAGCV

-211 LRGKHDYAKQPLLL
+211 LQGKHDYAKQPLLL

-243 YLASLVVMIL
+243 YLASLIVMIL

-264 VGSVALSLVICLIC
+264 VGSVALSLVICLVC

-311 PYQRKSPTSLPSI
+311 PYQRKSPTSPPLIP
-324 SREHDKQPAYHGY
+324 REHDNPPPYRGY

-347 LTKTALAAWRSNQ
+347 LTKTALAAWRSNR

-382 SQYQKEIVQN
+382 SRYQKEIVQN

-400 RGLVGLALLGG
+400 RGLIGLVLLGG
-411 LVVLYGRLCFQR
+411 LVALYGRLCFQR

-433 AYLTQWCFFSGLPN
+433 AYLAQWCFFSGLPN

-457 LSAKLLDGAP
+457 LSAKLLNGAS
-467 AGKNLPDGLK
+467 AGKNLPDGLE

>member
-1 MTGKL
+1 MTGKSKLVPTEL
-6 KLILTKLKAF
+6 KTF
-16 RRLSLLERLWLM
+16 WRLSLLERLWLM

-35 SYLPQISLAEDG
+35 SYLPRISLAEDG
-47 TMNYELSLALIY
+47 TMNYELSLTLIY
-59 VVILAIVGLPRVW
+59 VAILAIVGLPRVW
-72 YHRSELRQSRPVWPA
+72 HHRSELRQSRLVWPA
-87 SVFVGWSGLCV
+87 SAFVGWSGLCV
-98 IWSDNHTRGLLTFA
+98 IWSDNRTRGLLTFA
-112 VYVTLYLVF
+112 VYVMLYLAF
-121 LALVAERRLLCQLLP
+121 LALVAERRLLCRLLP
-136 KLVMVAIRATVLA
+136 KLVRVAIWMTISA
-149 CLLAIIQIILGTF
+149 CLLAIAQMVLGTF
-162 VVTDRHTFGLCAGCV
+162 VITNRHSLGLCAGCV

-199 LLAPLLYITYLT
+199 LLTPLLYITYLT
-211 LRGKHDYAKQPLLL
+211 LQGKHSYAKQPLLL

-243 YLASLVVMIL
+243 YLASLIVMIL

-324 SREHDKQPAYHGY
+324 PREHDKQPAYHGY

-347 LTKTALAAWRSNQ
+347 LTKTALAAWRSNR

-400 RGLVGLALLGG
+400 RGLVGLVLLGG
-411 LVVLYGRLCFQR
+411 LVALYGRLCSQR
-423 RDYLALAILV
+423 RDYLALVILV
-433 AYLTQWCFFSGLPN
+433 AYLAQWCFFSGLPN

-457 LSAKLLDGAP
+457 LSAKLLDGAS

>member
-1 MTGKL
+1 
-6 KLILTKLKAF
+6 
-16 RRLSLLERLWLM
+16 
-28 APIMIWF
+28 
-35 SYLPQISLAEDG
+35 
-47 TMNYELSLALIY
+47 MNYELSLTLIY

-72 YHRSELRQSRPVWPA
+72 HHRSELRQSRLVWPA
-87 SVFVGWSGLCV
+87 SAFVGWSGLCV
-98 IWSDNHTRGLLTFA
+98 IWSDNCTRGLLTFA
-112 VYVTLYLVF
+112 VYVVLYLVF
-121 LALVAERRLLCQLLP
+121 LALVAERRLLCRLLP
-136 KLVMVAIRATVLA
+136 KLVRVAIRATISA
-149 CLLAIIQIILGTF
+149 CLLAITQMVLGTF
-162 VVTDRHTFGLCAGCV
+162 VITNRHTFGLCAGCV

-243 YLASLVVMIL
+243 YLASLIVMIL

-324 SREHDKQPAYHGY
+324 PREHDKQPAYRGY

-347 LTKTALAAWRSNQ
+347 LTKTALAAWRSNR

-411 LVVLYGRLCFQR
+411 LVALYGRLCFQR
-423 RDYLALAILV
+423 RDYLVLAILV
-433 AYLTQWCFFSGLPN
+433 TYLMQWCFFSGLPN

-457 LSAKLLDGAP
+457 LSTKLLDGAS

>member
-35 SYLPQISLAEDG
+35 SYLPRISLAEDG
-47 TMNYELSLALIY
+47 TMNYELSLTLIY

-72 YHRSELRQSRPVWPA
+72 HHRSELRQSRPVRLA
-87 SVFVGWSGLCV
+87 SAFVGWSGLCV

-112 VYVTLYLVF
+112 VYAVLYLVF
-121 LALVAERRLLCQLLP
+121 LALVAERRLLCRLLP
-136 KLVMVAIRATVLA
+136 KLVRVAIRATTSA
-149 CLLAIIQIILGTF
+149 CLLAIVQIILGTF
-162 VVTDRHTFGLCAGCV
+162 VVTNRHILGLCAGCV

-211 LRGKHDYAKQPLLL
+211 LRGKHDYAKQSLLL

-278 QGALASANPRI
+278 QGALAGANPRI

-324 SREHDKQPAYHGY
+324 PREHDKQPAYRGY

-347 LTKTALAAWRSNQ
+347 LTKTALAAWRSNR

-374 IVLARQTG
+374 IILARQTG

-457 LSAKLLDGAP
+457 LSAKLLDGTS
-467 AGKNLPDGLK
+467 AGKDLPDGLK

>member
-35 SYLPQISLAEDG
+35 SYLPRISLAEDG
-47 TMNYELSLALIY
+47 TMNYELSLTLIY

-72 YHRSELRQSRPVWPA
+72 HHRSELRQSRLVWLTSA
-87 SVFVGWSGLCV
+87 FVGWSGLCV
-98 IWSDNHTRGLLTFA
+98 IWSDNYTRGLLTFA
-112 VYVTLYLVF
+112 VYAVLYLAF
-121 LALVAERRLLCQLLP
+121 LALVAERRLLCQLLL
-136 KLVMVAIRATVLA
+136 KLVRVAIRATASA

-253 LVRKWRRMLAV
+253 LVRKWRRQLAV
-264 VGSVALSLVICLIC
+264 VGLVALSLVVCLVC
-278 QGALASANPRI
+278 QGTLASANPRI

-311 PYQRKSPTSLPSI
+311 PYQQKSSTPLPSI
-324 SREHDKQPAYHGY
+324 PQDHDKQPAYHGY

-347 LTKTALAAWRSNQ
+347 LTKTALTAWRSNR
-360 LGQQLFGTGLGSAG
+360 LSQQLFGTGLGSAG

-423 RDYLALAILV
+423 RDHLALTILV

-457 LSAKLLDGAP
+457 LSTKLLDGTS
-467 AGKNLPDGLK
+467 AGKDLPDGLK

>member
-1 MTGKL
+1 
-6 KLILTKLKAF
+6 
-16 RRLSLLERLWLM
+16 
-28 APIMIWF
+28 
-35 SYLPQISLAEDG
+35 
-47 TMNYELSLALIY
+47 MNYELSLTLIY

-72 YHRSELRQSRPVWPA
+72 HYRSELRQSRLVWPA

-98 IWSDNHTRGLLTFA
+98 IWSDNRTRGLLTFA
-112 VYVTLYLVF
+112 VYATLYLVF

-136 KLVMVAIRATVLA
+136 KLVRVAIRATASA

-162 VVTDRHTFGLCAGCV
+162 IVTNRHALGLCAGCV

-199 LLAPLLYITYLT
+199 LLAPLLYITYLI
-211 LRGKHDYAKQPLLL
+211 LREKHDYAKQPLLL

-278 QGALASANPRI
+278 QGALASANSRI

-324 SREHDKQPAYHGY
+324 PREHDKQPAYRGY

-347 LTKTALAAWRSNQ
+347 LTKTALAAWRSNR

-457 LSAKLLDGAP
+457 LSTKLLDGAS

>member
-35 SYLPQISLAEDG
+35 SYLPRISLAEDG
-47 TMNYELSLALIY
+47 TMNYELSLTLIY

-72 YHRSELRQSRPVWPA
+72 HHRSELRQSRLVWPA
-87 SVFVGWSGLCV
+87 SAFIGWSGLCV
-98 IWSDNHTRGLLTFA
+98 IWSDNRTRGLLTFA
-112 VYVTLYLVF
+112 VYVMLYLVF
-121 LALVAERRLLCQLLP
+121 LVLVAERRLLCRLLP
-136 KLVMVAIRATVLA
+136 KLVRVAIRATTSA

-162 VVTDRHTFGLCAGCV
+162 VVTNRHALGLCAGCV

-253 LVRKWRRMLAV
+253 LVRKWRRQLAV
-264 VGSVALSLVICLIC
+264 VGLIALSLVICLVC
-278 QGALASANPRI
+278 QGALASTNPRI

-311 PYQRKSPTSLPSI
+311 PYQRKSLTSLPSI
-324 SREHDKQPAYHGY
+324 PREHDKQPAYHGY

-423 RDYLALAILV
+423 RDHLALAILV
-433 AYLTQWCFFSGLPN
+433 AYFAQWCFFSGLPN

-457 LSAKLLDGAP
+457 LSAKLLDGAS